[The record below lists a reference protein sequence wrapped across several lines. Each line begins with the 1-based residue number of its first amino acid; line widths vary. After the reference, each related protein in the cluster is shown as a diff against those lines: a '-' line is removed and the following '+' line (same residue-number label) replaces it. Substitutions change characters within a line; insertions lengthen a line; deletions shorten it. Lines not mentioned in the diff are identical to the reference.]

1 MESNVRLIMTALPP
15 PFCRGKSVTGYP
27 ELCLTGSSPESSND
41 FQDDIRSSYHDS
53 PIHAE
58 IDRVRSESMNLFLI
72 PNPHLRLT
80 GALGS
85 CDAALSETYLSSAD
99 TSPGKCIE
107 IC

>member
-15 PFCRGKSVTGYP
+15 PFCRGKICHRLP

-58 IDRVRSESMNLFLI
+58 LIVVRSESMNLFFD
-72 PNPHLRLT
+72 P
-80 GALGS
+80 
-85 CDAALSETYLSSAD
+85 
-99 TSPGKCIE
+99 
-107 IC
+107 